1 MRIIYIGR
9 DPANDIVIKHP
20 SVSGRH
26 AKVTVEGD
34 ALWIEDLGS
43 RNGTYVG
50 DPPEPVSKTTIQ
62 IDARITL
69 GESLLPA
76 NALRETLERGQ
87 PQIPADQVIQLRPS
101 SRVIFGRSKDAGVL
115 IDQPLV
121 SARHAVVTRRGDRV
135 IVTDLDSMS
144 GTFVDDHRIDGSV
157 VLKPGALL
165 QIADHSYRL
174 STDGTALEPV
184 KPSAFDI
191 IASNVGVDGAGQR
204 LLEGVSLV
212 VQPGELVAIMGSSGA
227 GKTVLLSVLNGQVA
241 PSVGRVLISGHDLY
255 QYYDLFRGKIGHVPQ
270 DDILHADLTV
280 WQALWYAAR
289 LRLPKDMGD
298 EEIANRINKVL
309 SQLGLD
315 GTENTRIGDQ
325 RKRGISGGQR
335 KRVNLAMEL
344 LTDPPILVLDEPTS
358 GLSSTDAMSVIELL
372 RSLAD
377 SGKTILVA
385 IHQPSLEVFQKFD
398 AVAVVARDAST
409 EQVGRL
415 AYFGRAW
422 PDAVHFFEPPARPG
436 YSLPRNAEGL
446 LRGLSAKPVAEW
458 LSDWE
463 KSNAKSVW
471 VDRRTMVLPKLPIHH
486 EEYKPQRVALFSQW
500 STLVRR
506 ALSIKAADL
515 WSTMILILQAPL
527 VGLLIGA
534 VFSKVLR
541 SHPADS
547 EQWFE
552 VGINLAT
559 TMFVMALAAIYFGC
573 SCTAREIVNELPI
586 YRRER
591 MVGLSILAYIG
602 SKVTVLVAVSAT
614 QCALLLAVVIWFCDL
629 HSGWWE
635 LYLVLFASG
644 LAGGAI
650 GLFIS
655 ATFRTVEAAAGILP
669 LMLLPMIVLG
679 GILVKLRDL
688 PAPTR
693 PLAAAMPSRWA
704 FEGLVLPEAQTRE
717 QLRVPKKKPDTGEQ
731 IIPPAQASLP
741 NPLGVIGKAMGGF
754 VQSAAESISQL
765 PMVLMVDMVQAE
777 EPPAENP
784 LPPRRF
790 MLPVR
795 QRIYDEMRRAA
806 TAAEAELRKAAQYA
820 DEKARQLQKQAREEF
835 ERKAAEMGD
844 KARKESEQK
853 IAEAKERFE
862 KSAAETEA
870 RIRLEIEK
878 KLKEA
883 RDEFEKR
890 AKDTE
895 TRTRMEIDRELKAAE
910 DRFKKRAE
918 DAEAKTRVEMEAR
931 VKETR
936 AEFDRKAKDAESKT
950 REKIDSIN
958 ASIEEKIRQIRKEL
972 QQEIA
977 DSKGAI
983 VPSPKDEGKPPAN
996 DKGNGKEKA
1005 AAEYET
1011 MDMAE
1016 NFFGRQR
1023 WRSPENRPLM
1033 VLFGMFLTGVVAS
1046 GLVLRFKDPSRH

>member
-34 ALWIEDLGS
+34 TLWIEDLGS

-50 DPPEPVSKTTIQ
+50 DPPEPVSKNVIQ
-62 IDARITL
+62 TDSKITL
-69 GESLLPA
+69 GESVLPA
-76 NALRETLERGQ
+76 NTLRETLERGQ

-101 SRVIFGRSKDAGVL
+101 VRVIFGRSKDAGVL

-174 STDGTALEPV
+174 SADGTALEPV

-191 IASNVGVDGAGQR
+191 IASNVGVTGAGQR

-241 PSVGRVLISGHDLY
+241 PSAGRVLISGHDLY

-289 LRLPKDMGD
+289 LRLPRDMRD
-298 EEIANRINKVL
+298 EEIAGRINKVL
-309 SQLGLD
+309 SQLGLE

-377 SGKTILVA
+377 GGKTILVA

-398 AVAVVARDAST
+398 AVAVVARDTST

-436 YSLPRNAEGL
+436 YSLPKNAEGL
-446 LRGLSAKPVAEW
+446 LRGLSAKPVSEW
-458 LSDWE
+458 VSDWE

-602 SKVTVLVAVSAT
+602 SKVTVLVAVSAL

-629 HSGWWE
+629 HSGWWD

-717 QLRVPKKKPDTGEQ
+717 QLRVPRKKPDTGEQ
-731 IIPPAQASLP
+731 IIPPVQSVRLP
-741 NPLGVIGKAMGGF
+741 NPLEGIGTALASW
-754 VQSAAESISQL
+754 VQGTAESVSQL
-765 PMVLMVDMVQAE
+765 PWLLAVEMVQVE
-777 EPPAENP
+777 DPPSESP

-790 MLPVR
+790 VLPGR

-806 TAAEAELRKAAQYA
+806 AAAEAELRKAAQFA
-820 DEKARQLQKQAREEF
+820 EEKARQLQQQARDEF
-835 ERKAAEMGD
+835 ERKAGEVGGQ
-844 KARKESEQK
+844 ARQESERK
-853 IAEAKERFE
+853 ITEAREKFE
-862 KSAAETEA
+862 KSAKETES
-870 RIRLEIEK
+870 RIRLEMEK

-883 RDEFEKR
+883 REEFEQR
-890 AKDTE
+890 AKETE
-895 TRTRMEIDRELKAAE
+895 NRTRREIDKEMMAAE
-910 DRFKKRAE
+910 NRFKKRAE
-918 DAEAKTRVEMEAR
+918 EAESKTRLEMENRVKQTRDEFDQRARDAEAKTR
-931 VKETR
+931 
-936 AEFDRKAKDAESKT
+936 D
-950 REKIDSIN
+950 KIDSIN
-958 ASIEEKIRQIRKEL
+958 ASIEAKIRDIRREL
-972 QQEIA
+972 QKEIA

-983 VPSPKDEGKPPAN
+983 VPSPKDEGNPP
-996 DKGNGKEKA
+996 GNGKEKA
-1005 AAEYET
+1005 ASEYET
-1011 MDMAE
+1011 LDMAE
-1016 NFFGRQR
+1016 NFFDSKN
-1023 WRSPENRPLM
+1023 WRSPENRPLA
-1033 VLFGMFLTGVVAS
+1033 VLFAMFLTGVAAS